1 MSLDSATADRYS
13 HYSTFPRPAD
23 FRLEP
28 SSDIIYLDPPKSF
41 SFKGNPEYSQ
51 FTRYI
56 GPRQS
61 SIDTM
66 ASAQSDDMETFQR
79 LSDQYESEVAVSS
92 SSTVRSTEPILIALG
107 SIGWGNAT
115 NSGTNQRVC
124 QRGSDLPDKDG
135 CRCYRFLNTLWN
147 HTWSDHVLGLVGN
160 IFPVQAHQGGR
171 PMWLAR
177 YGSLK
182 LDVIM
187 ELTIGVAATFGYFE
201 QLLHQDDPAKI
212 IQEIDRFRTF
222 NTSAHAVGFESDI
235 VDMFM
240 EPALEL
246 LEKIHEALL
255 RKERADIMLLRTMI
269 SEESDS
275 ILYYFKVK
283 CPRELKKSFIFK
295 RLNSPD
301 LFRSLQAPTCN
312 STQISTSLFWTR
324 RYMTTA
330 RHESSRT
337 NRRSTK
343 LACKPSRTAS
353 SPRPQSR

>member
-1 MSLDSATADRYS
+1 MRLDSAIADRYS
-13 HYSTFPRPAD
+13 HYGTFPRPAD

-41 SFKGNPEYSQ
+41 GFKGNPEQPQ
-51 FTRYI
+51 FSTYI

-61 SIDTM
+61 SIETM

-79 LSDQYESEVAVSS
+79 LSDQYESEVAVSD
-92 SSTVRSTEPILIALG
+92 SSTVRSTEPVLINLG
-107 SIGWGNAT
+107 PIGWRNAT
-115 NSGTNQRVC
+115 NSGTTQRVR
-124 QRGSDLPDKDG
+124 QRGSYLPDKDG
-135 CRCYRFLNTLWN
+135 CRCCRFLNTLWN
-147 HTWSDHVLGLVGN
+147 PTCADHVLGFVDN
-160 IFPVQAHQGGR
+160 ILPLQAHQGGW

-177 YGSLK
+177 YGTFK
-182 LDVIM
+182 LDAIM
-187 ELTIGVAATFGYFE
+187 VLTIGEAATFGYFE
-201 QLLHQDDPAKI
+201 QLLHQEDPAKV

-275 ILYYFKVK
+275 ILYYFKVQK
-283 CPRELKKSFIFK
+283 LSATKKE
-295 RLNSPD
+295 PH
-301 LFRSLQAPTCN
+301 P
-312 STQISTSLFWTR
+312 
-324 RYMTTA
+324 
-330 RHESSRT
+330 
-337 NRRSTK
+337 
-343 LACKPSRTAS
+343 
-353 SPRPQSR
+353 